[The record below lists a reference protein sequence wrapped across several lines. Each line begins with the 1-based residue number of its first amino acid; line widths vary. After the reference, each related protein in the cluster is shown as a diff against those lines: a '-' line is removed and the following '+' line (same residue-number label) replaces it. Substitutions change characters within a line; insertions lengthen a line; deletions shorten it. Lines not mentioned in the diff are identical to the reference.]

1 MLKTKYSVYL
11 RLFSMML
18 LILGGLNW
26 MSIGFNNSNVI
37 ENIMSV
43 NYIRYLY
50 ILIGIAALYVA
61 FDRTTFLPF
70 LGWTVLPGDL
80 LEEKEPSNALES
92 VIVPNHPDAKK
103 IVYWATNPGDTV
115 NDPYSAYEGSDNAG
129 VVSVLGKGDE
139 IQLKLRCP
147 KKYKVHGKTLP
158 RHVHYR
164 YVLNNNMISAVYTM
178 NVEC

>member
-11 RLFSMML
+11 RIFSMMF
-18 LILGGLNW
+18 LIIGGLNW
-26 MSIGFNNSNVI
+26 MSIGINNSNLLESI
-37 ENIMSV
+37 ISNEYTR
-43 NYIRYLY
+43 YIY
-50 ILIGIAALYVA
+50 ILIGIAALYVT

-70 LGWTVLPGDL
+70 LGWTALPGNL
-80 LEEKEPSNALES
+80 LEEREPKDAVES

-103 IVYWATNPGDTV
+103 IVYWATEPGETV

-129 VVSVLGKGDE
+129 VISVVGKGDK
-139 IQLKLRCP
+139 IRLRLRCP
-147 KKYKVHGKTLP
+147 KRYKVRGKTLP

-164 YVLNNNMISAVYTM
+164 YVLDNNIISAVYTM

>member
-11 RLFSMML
+11 RIFSMMF

-26 MSIGFNNSNVI
+26 MSVGLNNGNVLESVVSN
-37 ENIMSV
+37 EYTR
-43 NYIRYLY
+43 YIY
-50 ILIGIAALYVA
+50 ILMGVAALYVA

-80 LEEKEPSNALES
+80 LEETEPENATES
-92 VIVPNHPDAKK
+92 VMVPNNPDAIK

-115 NDPYSAYEGSDNAG
+115 DNPYSAYSGSDNAG
-129 VVSVLGKGDE
+129 VVSVVGKGDQ
-139 IQLKLRCP
+139 IILRLKCP
-147 KKYKVHGKTLP
+147 KKYKVRGKTLP

-164 YVLNNNMISAVYTM
+164 YIFGNNIISAVYTM
-178 NVEC
+178 KVEC